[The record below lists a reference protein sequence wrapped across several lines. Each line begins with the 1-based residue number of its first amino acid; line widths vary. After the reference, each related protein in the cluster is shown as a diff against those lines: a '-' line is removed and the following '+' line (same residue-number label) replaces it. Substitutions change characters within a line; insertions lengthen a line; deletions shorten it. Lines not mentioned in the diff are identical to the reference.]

1 MDREGT
7 VRTVAAK
14 MGVRAGARA
23 FLVDAPPESV
33 AAMDLPPLEVAST
46 LTGSFDHLHLF
57 TLTQRDLDEWVPLLR
72 QHLAPAGTLWVSW
85 PKGRKRGTDLTLPA
99 VIRIGYRHGLVESTC
114 LSIDATWSGLKFTH
128 PKPGKHYQNSY
139 GVLPGQEAGEAGP
152 ADDPTDRSSR
162 DGSRGRT

>member
-1 MDREGT
+1 MS

-23 FLVDAPPESV
+23 FLVDAPPASV
-33 AAMDLPPLEVAST
+33 EAMSLPPLEVAGT
-46 LTGSFDHLHLF
+46 LAGLFDHLHLF
-57 TLTQRDLDEWVPLLR
+57 TLTQRHLDEWFPLLR
-72 QHLAPAGTLWVSW
+72 QHLAPTGTLWVSW

-99 VIRIGYRHGLVESTC
+99 VIRIGYSHGLVESTC

-139 GVLPGQEAGEAGP
+139 GVLPGQQAGA
-152 ADDPTDRSSR
+152 ADEPTDGSSR
-162 DGSRGRT
+162 AGGRGRA